1 MTQLTFD
8 TLEFVKTLEKAGIP
22 KEHAEAITTAQ
33 KQAFTEMASARDLAT
48 KRDITLLRQDM
59 LELEKRMAENNA
71 AMKTDLIKWFMGT
84 ILTILGF
91 MLAGFGMLL
100 SRLP

>member
-1 MTQLTFD
+1 MSQLTFD

-22 KEHAEAITTAQ
+22 KEHAEAITAAQ
-33 KQAFTEMASARDLAT
+33 KKAFGELAASKDLAT
-48 KRDITLLRQDM
+48 KQDIAALRQDI
-59 LELEKRMAENNA
+59 LEVDKRLAETKA
-71 AMKTDLIKWFMGT
+71 DLVKWFMGT

-91 MLAGFGMLL
+91 MFAGFGMII

>member
-1 MTQLTFD
+1 MSQLTFD

-33 KQAFTEMASARDLAT
+33 KQAFGDMVAARDLAA
-48 KRDITLLRQDM
+48 KADIQELKQEM
-59 LELEKRMAENNA
+59 LELENRLEVKMAN
-71 AMKTDLIKWFMGT
+71 MKTDLIKWFMGT

-91 MLAGFGMLL
+91 MFAGFGMII